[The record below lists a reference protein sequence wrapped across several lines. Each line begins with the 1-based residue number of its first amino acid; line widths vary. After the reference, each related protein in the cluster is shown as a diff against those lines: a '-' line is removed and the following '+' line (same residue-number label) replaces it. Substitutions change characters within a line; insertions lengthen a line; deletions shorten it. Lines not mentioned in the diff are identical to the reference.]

1 MQLSTRGTVVSDI
14 WLMRLAEKLV
24 PRSYH
29 PLDNDWT
36 PLSQNPCWTGTLSTA
51 SNVTWKEIGFG
62 PTSYE
67 NTRASTACVS
77 IVISNIGSDTS
88 FADDLVASRYCK
100 YLSRHCLTIYWDLA
114 CVFRCVF
121 WHQVKKG
128 GPVKQKKC
136 PRTKKHKYKSISSTV
151 G

>member
-1 MQLSTRGTVVSDI
+1 MRLSTRGTVVSHI

-29 PLDNDWT
+29 ALVNDWT
-36 PLSQNPCWTGTLSTA
+36 PLSQKPCWTGTLSTA
-51 SNVTWKEIGFG
+51 SNVTWKEIGLG

-67 NTRASTACVS
+67 GTRASTACAS

-121 WHQVKKG
+121 CPWYRWWGWQTLGKTRNNKKI
-128 GPVKQKKC
+128 K
-136 PRTKKHKYKSISSTV
+136 TSIQQ
-151 G
+151 

>member
-29 PLDNDWT
+29 PLVNDWT
-36 PLSQNPCWTGTLSTA
+36 PLSQKPCWTGTLSTA
-51 SNVTWKEIGFG
+51 SSVTWKEIGSG

-67 NTRASTACVS
+67 STRASTACAS

-121 WHQVKKG
+121 CTQVNIG
-128 GPVKQKKC
+128 GAAKLRKC
-136 PRTKKHKYKSISSTV
+136 PRTKKHKYKTTV